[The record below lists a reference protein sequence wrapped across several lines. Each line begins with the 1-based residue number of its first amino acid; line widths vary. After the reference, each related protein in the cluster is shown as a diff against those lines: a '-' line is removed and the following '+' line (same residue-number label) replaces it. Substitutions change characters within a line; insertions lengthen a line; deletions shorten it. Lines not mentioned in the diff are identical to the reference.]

1 MAHTHTPPSQHRHTP
16 SHIVYPSH
24 TPVSSSPS
32 SSFSSSLRYLNANPG
47 SFRGTDS
54 VHVLSYALIMLQTNL
69 HNPNVKRRDRMSITQ
84 FVKSLRGVDD
94 GHDIAETSL
103 KAFYKRIKRDKF
115 ELEPASS
122 DGRTRHFSYPTLS
135 GPCAKINKKQ
145 QWQRRQGVVS
155 DGHLFFF
162 HSPND
167 AIPNSAILLEG
178 TGGTLYVMIPNSC
191 HPCAQTIYSVIIY
204 ECHLPRRVLENTSLI
219 RLSSL
224 HPRTNTYVYSHQ

>member
-1 MAHTHTPPSQHRHTP
+1 MAHTHTPSQHRHTP

-145 QWQRRQGVVS
+145 QWQ
-155 DGHLFFF
+155 
-162 HSPND
+162 
-167 AIPNSAILLEG
+167 
-178 TGGTLYVMIPNSC
+178 
-191 HPCAQTIYSVIIY
+191 PCAQTIYSVIIY